1 MIQWRS
7 ILIAIS
13 FLPVVACR
21 TTGNN
26 AATLTREEEGGYRLV
41 WADEFNN
48 NGAPDSSRWKYEH
61 GFVRNFELQWY
72 QPENAF
78 CEKGNLVIEARREDK
93 VNPVYEAGSKH
104 WQKSRQRI
112 QYTSSCVITAGKA
125 SWQYGRFEMRGRID
139 VSQGIWP
146 AWWTLGVRKPW
157 PANGEIDIME
167 FYKGRLLANIACQG
181 TNSGA
186 EWYSNTFP
194 VDSLGGKA
202 WAEKFHVWRMDWTK
216 DYIALYVDDQLLNKV
231 ASEKLVNKNGSK
243 FNPFQQP
250 HYMLLDLAIGG
261 INGGDPSATTF
272 PKRFEIDYVRVYQKE

>member
-1 MIQWRS
+1 M
-7 ILIAIS
+7 
-13 FLPVVACR
+13 ACR

-26 AATLTREEEGGYRLV
+26 AATLTREEEGRYRLV

-78 CEKGNLVIEARREDK
+78 CENGNLVIEARREDK
-93 VNPVYEAGSKH
+93 ANPVYEAGSKH

-181 TNSGA
+181 TNGGA

-250 HYMLLDLAIGG
+250 HYMLLDFAIGG
-261 INGGDPSATTF
+261 INGGDPSATAF